1 MATLQEQQL
10 AKDIVVAWLNIFQP
24 STSVISDTLR
34 NPAAAGDLIA
44 NVYKTIVQAIHET
57 STVGAG
63 TDATG

>member
-10 AKDIVVAWLNIFQP
+10 AKDIVVAWLNIFSP

-44 NVYKTIVQAIHET
+44 NVYKTIVQAIH
-57 STVGAG
+57 
-63 TDATG
+63 

>member
-10 AKDIVVAWLNIFQP
+10 AKDIVVAWLNIFSP

-34 NPAAAGDLIA
+34 NPATAGDLIA
-44 NVYKTIVQAIHET
+44 NVYKTIVQSIHET
-57 STVGAG
+57 STVAAG